1 MGGEIKFE
9 PFDIFRVPLDYF
21 PAHIKSQLGGTYM
34 IFFVICK
41 ALSFDDASPF
51 FQALDGLGNGA
62 GGYALHSRQVLYR
75 NAVMYA
81 DAQKQP
87 FLGRAASQKGKG
99 SRALPLGS
107 SKQRP
112 QIAYLFVNNAEKAL
126 GFILSM

>member
-1 MGGEIKFE
+1 MGGEKEPE

-21 PAHIKSQLGGTYM
+21 PAHIKSRLGGTYM

-62 GGYALHSRQVLYR
+62 GRYALHRRQVLYR
-75 NAVMYA
+75 NAVVLA
-81 DAQKQP
+81 DAQKKPP
-87 FLGRAASQKGKG
+87 FGRAASQKGKG
-99 SRALPLGS
+99 SRALPLGGG
-107 SKQRP
+107 KQRP

>member
-1 MGGEIKFE
+1 MGGEKEPE

-21 PAHIKSQLGGTYM
+21 PAHIKSRLGGTYM

-62 GGYALHSRQVLYR
+62 GRYAFHRRQILDR

-87 FLGRAASQKGKG
+87 FLGRTASQKGKG

-107 SKQRP
+107 SEQRP